1 MGTPRGIRNNNFG
14 NIRKSK
20 DKWIGLKEVQSDP
33 SFFQFKEPKY
43 GYRALLKILINYRK
57 KYGLKTISEM
67 INKYAPKKENNTTG
81 YITRVCKEMQVPP
94 TYVPDVEDKA
104 TMCAMAAAISLV
116 ENGVPANMVDIEKG
130 WNLL

>member
-1 MGTPRGIRNNNFG
+1 MGTPRGIINNNFG
-14 NIRKSK
+14 NIRRSK
-20 DKWIGLKEVQSDP
+20 DKWIGLKEVQSDH

-81 YITRVCKEMQVPP
+81 YISRVCKEMKVSSS
-94 TYVPDVEDKA
+94 YVPDVEDKS
-104 TMCAMAAAISLV
+104 TMCSMAAAISLV